1 MKLNEFNSYMISGF
15 MTYSVFI
22 ACIDLYIIYS
32 KFVYVS

>member
-1 MKLNEFNSYMISGF
+1 MKLNEFNGF
-15 MTYSVFI
+15 MSYSVFI